1 MSYNLGLLSNF
12 VGILGVILVLLA
24 YFLSQ
29 TAKLSV
35 DSFKYLGS
43 NLLGSSLITISLLFH
58 WNLSSFL
65 IELAWSAISIMGMVR
80 IVLQNRLARK
90 MDKAGS
96 V

>member
-1 MSYNLGLLSNF
+1 MSYSLEMLSNF

-29 TAKLSV
+29 TARVSV
-35 DSFKYLGS
+35 DSLKYLGS
-43 NLLGSSLITISLLFH
+43 NLLGSSLITLSLVFH

-80 IVLQNRLARK
+80 IVLQNRLGRK

-96 V
+96 I

>member
-1 MSYNLGLLSNF
+1 MSYSLEMLSNF

-29 TAKLSV
+29 TARVSV
-35 DSFKYLGS
+35 DSLKYLGS
-43 NLLGSSLITISLLFH
+43 NLLGSSLITVSLVFH

-80 IVLQNRLARK
+80 IFLQNRLARK
-90 MDKAGS
+90 LDKAGS